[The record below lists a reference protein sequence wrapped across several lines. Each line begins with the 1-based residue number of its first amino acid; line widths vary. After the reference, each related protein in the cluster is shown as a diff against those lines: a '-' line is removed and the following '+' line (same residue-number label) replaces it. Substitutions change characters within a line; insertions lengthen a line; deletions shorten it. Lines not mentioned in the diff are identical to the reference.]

1 MSLLINA
8 SNLYV
13 GGGVQ
18 VAVSVLEE
26 LTNSKRQFI
35 AAVSPLVARQLSEE
49 TLINCRIIDKTPS
62 NVFNFESR
70 RALDKIVTD
79 NNIRKVFTIFGP
91 SYWNPKGVKHAV
103 GFALP
108 WLIYDTRRVFSKLT
122 FSEKAKKILLMWLQ
136 PYFYK
141 KNADLIF
148 VETEDAKNKLIERY
162 QFPQSH
168 VITVSNT
175 INAILQDSTLY
186 DNSIVSSLPAKEDG
200 DVYLLTISHDYP
212 HKNLSVIPK
221 LLGRLPDNYKFIIT
235 LNSQVENIPEQHR
248 HRIINIGPI
257 TVNQCPALYHYC
269 DALFLPT
276 LLECFSASYVEAMY
290 FKKTIFTSDLSFAHT
305 VCHDSAFYFDPY
317 SVNDISDKIISGMEN
332 VQERAMKQK
341 KADQLFSQLPTARE
355 RTLMYMHSI
364 DKL

>member
-62 NVFNFESR
+62 NIFNFESR
-70 RALDKIVTD
+70 RALDKIVVE

-122 FSEKAKKILLMWLQ
+122 FAEKAKKILLMWLQ
-136 PYFYK
+136 PCFYK

-148 VETEDAKNKLIERY
+148 VETDDAKNKLIERY

-168 VITVSNT
+168 IITVSNT

-186 DNSIVSSLPAKEDG
+186 DNSIISSLPAKEDG

-212 HKNLSVIPK
+212 HKNLSIIPK
-221 LLGRLPDNYKFIIT
+221 LLDRLPDNYKFIVT
-235 LNSQVENIPEQHR
+235 LSSSMENIAVQHR
-248 HRIINIGPI
+248 HRIINIGPV

-332 VQERAMKQK
+332 VQERAIKQE

>member
-26 LTNSKRQFI
+26 LTKSKRQFI

-49 TLINCRIIDKTPS
+49 ALSNCKIICKTPS
-62 NVFNFESR
+62 NIFNLDSR
-70 RALDKIVTD
+70 RALDQIVIE
-79 NNIRKVFTIFGP
+79 NNITKVFTIFGP
-91 SYWNPKGVKHAV
+91 SYWSPKNVKHAV

-108 WLIYDTRRVFSKLT
+108 WLIYDSSRIFPKL
-122 FSEKAKKILLMWLQ
+122 SLREKIKKILLFRLQ

-148 VETEDAKNKLIERY
+148 VETDDAKRKLVERY
-162 QFPQSH
+162 HFQDSR
-168 VITVSNT
+168 VVTVSNT
-175 INAILQDSTLY
+175 INAILLNEDLY
-186 DNSIVSSLPAKEDG
+186 DNSIVNVLPKKKEG
-200 DVYLLTISHDYP
+200 DVYLLTIAHDYP
-212 HKNLSVIPK
+212 HKNLNIIPK
-221 LLGRLPDNYKFIIT
+221 LIERLPENYKFVVTVSSPIEGIT
-235 LNSQVENIPEQHR
+235 EHHR
-248 HRIINIGPI
+248 YRIINVGPVSI
-257 TVNQCPALYHYC
+257 NQCPALYHYC

-290 FKKTIFTSDLSFAHT
+290 FKKPIFTSDLPFAHT
-305 VCHDSAFYFDPY
+305 VCKDSAVYFDPY
-317 SVNDISDKIISGMEN
+317 DVDDIHEKIIVG
-332 VQERAMKQK
+332 VDDIQVKAIKQE
-341 KADQLFSQLPTARE
+341 KADQIFSRLPTAKE
-355 RTLMYMHSI
+355 RVSQYMHSI

>member
-62 NVFNFESR
+62 NIFNFESR
-70 RALDKIVTD
+70 RALDKIVLE

-122 FSEKAKKILLMWLQ
+122 FAEKAKKILLMWLQ
-136 PYFYK
+136 PCFYK

-148 VETEDAKNKLIERY
+148 VETDDAKNKLIERY

-186 DNSIVSSLPAKEDG
+186 DNSIISSLPAKEDG

-212 HKNLSVIPK
+212 HKNLSIIPK
-221 LLGRLPDNYKFIIT
+221 LLDRLPDNYKFIVT
-235 LNSQVENIPEQHR
+235 LSSSMENIAVQHR
-248 HRIINIGPI
+248 HRIINIGPV

-332 VQERAMKQK
+332 VRERAIKQE

>member
-26 LTNSKRQFI
+26 LTSSKRQFI
-35 AAVSPLVARQLSEE
+35 AAVSPLVARQLSEAA
-49 TLINCRIIDKTPS
+49 LINCRIIDKTPS
-62 NVFNFESR
+62 NIFNFESR
-70 RALDKIVTD
+70 RALDKIVAE

-122 FSEKAKKILLMWLQ
+122 FAEKAKKILLRWLQ
-136 PYFYK
+136 PYFFK

-148 VETEDAKNKLIERY
+148 VETDDAKDKIIERY

-168 VITVSNT
+168 VVTVSNT
-175 INAILQDSTLY
+175 INAILQNTKLY
-186 DNSIVSSLPAKEDG
+186 DNSVISSLPIKEDG

-212 HKNLSVIPK
+212 HKNLSVIPM
-221 LLGRLPDNYKFIIT
+221 LLDRLPGNYKFAVT
-235 LNSQVENIPEQHR
+235 LRTPMENIPEQHQ
-248 HRIINIGPI
+248 HRIINVGPI
-257 TVNQCPALYHYC
+257 NVNQCPALYLYC

-317 SVNDISDKIISGMEN
+317 CVDDISDKIISGIEN
-332 VQERAMKQK
+332 MQVRAIKQE
-341 KADQLFSQLPTARE
+341 KADKLFSQLPTARE
-355 RTLMYMHSI
+355 RALMYMHSI

>member
-62 NVFNFESR
+62 NIFNFESR
-70 RALDKIVTD
+70 RALDKIVVE

-122 FSEKAKKILLMWLQ
+122 FAEKAKKILLMWLQ
-136 PYFYK
+136 PCFYK

-148 VETEDAKNKLIERY
+148 VETDDAKNKLIERY

-186 DNSIVSSLPAKEDG
+186 DNSIISSLPAKEDG

-212 HKNLSVIPK
+212 HKNLSIIPK
-221 LLGRLPDNYKFIIT
+221 LLDRLPDNYKFIVT
-235 LNSQVENIPEQHR
+235 LSSSMENIAVQHR
-248 HRIINIGPI
+248 HRIINIGPV

-332 VQERAMKQK
+332 VRERAIKQE